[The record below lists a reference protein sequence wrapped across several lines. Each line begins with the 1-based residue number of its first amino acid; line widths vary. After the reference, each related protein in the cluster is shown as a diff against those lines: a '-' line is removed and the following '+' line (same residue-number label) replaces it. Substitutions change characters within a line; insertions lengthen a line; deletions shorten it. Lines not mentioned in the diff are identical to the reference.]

1 MYGTFS
7 NSLGYPKTLYNKKQ
21 KRISFLFILPLDYY
35 GLRLDAGVVGAE
47 NAHAFGVCL
56 KLLEPADGFKLTLA
70 GKAVAG
76 NNEVVN
82 VALREGDIGGED
94 RKFVA
99 VNSVGGV
106 YKAA

>member
-21 KRISFLFILPLDYY
+21 KRISFLLILPLDYY

-56 KLLEPADGFKLTLA
+56 KLLEPAYGFELPFS

-76 NNEVVN
+76 DNEVVN
-82 VALREGDIGGED
+82 VAL
-94 RKFVA
+94 
-99 VNSVGGV
+99 
-106 YKAA
+106 